1 LEEDHHVLD
10 GLLLLPRR
18 SDQRSAPGAQAVHLA
33 QPLGR
38 LLDHPQGVEAEVVDD
53 ALGGLGADPL
63 D

>member
-1 LEEDHHVLD
+1 MAFCSSHAA
-10 GLLLLPRR
+10 PI
-18 SDQRSAPGAQAVHLA
+18 SAARLGAQAVHLA